1 MIVRRF
7 LSLLSAVLLATG
19 FVQGFRGGWIQAKAV
34 LAQVLLH
41 RSWERTL
48 GGGENV
54 KPWPWADTWPVARLT
69 LPGRVQYIVLSGA
82 TGRNLAF
89 APGHLDGSSE
99 PGGDGTCV
107 IAGHRDTHF
116 SDLDKL
122 EKGQTVLLEDW
133 KGRSSSYR
141 VVTTAVVEERDTW
154 VMTENDGPTL
164 VLVTCWPLDSPLPGG
179 TQRYVVWAR
188 AEEPSSLLRAS
199 RFVGHGAT
207 FDVVCPQGVAEYECD
222 RFEQCEGWHRCH

>member
-1 MIVRRF
+1 MIVQRV
-7 LSLLSAVLLATG
+7 LSGLSALLLATG
-19 FVQGFRGGWIQAKAV
+19 IVQGIRGGWIHAKAG

-41 RSWERTL
+41 RSWERTQE
-48 GGGENV
+48 GGVEE

-69 LPGRVQYIVLSGA
+69 LPGGGEHIVLAGA

-116 SDLDKL
+116 SDLDRL
-122 EKGQTVLLEDW
+122 EEGQIVVLEDAD
-133 KGRSSSYR
+133 GRSRSYR

-154 VMTENDGPTL
+154 VITDNDCPTL

-179 TQRYVVWAR
+179 PQRYVVWA
-188 AEEPSSLLRAS
+188 
-199 RFVGHGAT
+199 
-207 FDVVCPQGVAEYECD
+207 
-222 RFEQCEGWHRCH
+222 EGIYPVPVS

>member
-1 MIVRRF
+1 MIAQRV
-7 LSLLSAVLLATG
+7 LSGLSALLLATG
-19 FVQGFRGGWIQAKAV
+19 ILQGVRGGWIHVKAG

-41 RSWERTL
+41 RSWERTQAS
-48 GGGENV
+48 GVEE

-69 LPGRVQYIVLSGA
+69 LPGSGEHIVLAGA

-116 SDLDKL
+116 SDLDRL
-122 EKGQTVLLEDW
+122 AKGQIVGLEDES
-133 KGRSSSYR
+133 GRSHGYR

-154 VMTENDGPTL
+154 VVTDNDGPTL
-164 VLVTCWPLDSPLPGG
+164 VLVTCWPLDSPLSGG
-179 TQRYVVWAR
+179 SQRYVVWAE
-188 AEEPSSLLRAS
+188 AETPNRPPTAMRVDGYTAHTLDNADA
-199 RFVGHGAT
+199 G
-207 FDVVCPQGVAEYECD
+207 PD
-222 RFEQCEGWHRCH
+222 RFAEKP

>member
-1 MIVRRF
+1 MIAQRV
-7 LSLLSAVLLATG
+7 LSGLSALLLATG
-19 FVQGFRGGWIQAKAV
+19 VVQGVRGGWIHAKAG

-41 RSWERTL
+41 RSWERTQA
-48 GGGENV
+48 GGVEE

-69 LPGRVQYIVLSGA
+69 LPGGGEHIVLAGA

-99 PGGDGTCV
+99 PGGGGTCV

-116 SDLDKL
+116 SDLDSL
-122 EKGQTVLLEDW
+122 EKGQTVVVEDAG
-133 KGRSSSYR
+133 GRSRSYK

-154 VMTENDGPTL
+154 VITENDGPTL

-179 TQRYVVWAR
+179 SQRFVVWAT
-188 AEEPSSLLRAS
+188 AETPIDAS
-199 RFVGHGAT
+199 ET
-207 FDVVCPQGVAEYECD
+207 K
-222 RFEQCEGWHRCH
+222 

>member
-1 MIVRRF
+1 VIAQR
-7 LSLLSAVLLATG
+7 LLSGLSVLLLATG
-19 FVQGFRGGWIQAKAV
+19 VVQGVRGGWIHAKAH

-41 RSWERTL
+41 RSWERTQA
-48 GGGENV
+48 GGVEE

-69 LPGRVQYIVLSGA
+69 LPGDGEHIVLAGA

-99 PGGDGTCV
+99 PGGGGTCV

-116 SDLDKL
+116 SDLDSL
-122 EKGQTVLLEDW
+122 EKGQTVVVEDAG
-133 KGRSSSYR
+133 GRSRSYR

-154 VMTENDGPTL
+154 VITENDGPTL

-179 TQRYVVWAR
+179 TQRYVVWAIPE
-188 AEEPSSLLRAS
+188 APTDVPEMKLGVKSKELSL
-199 RFVGHGAT
+199 
-207 FDVVCPQGVAEYECD
+207 
-222 RFEQCEGWHRCH
+222 EGESFLTLNP